1 MILPY
6 FEKYFVTA
14 IGTDSGK
21 TIVSAI
27 LTQALQ
33 ADYWKPIQCGTPKD
47 TDTIKSL
54 INNGHCM
61 LHHEVH
67 FLKAPMSPHAAAK
80 LEHVEIKLTDFK
92 LPFTESNCLII
103 EGAGG
108 VLVPLNDHDFVI
120 DLAQQFDSPL
130 ILVCNIYLG
139 SINHSLLTINEIKR
153 RGLKV
158 KGIIFN
164 GVENLETEN
173 YILQYSGY
181 RCLLKLRPAEVVNPT
196 FVQQQ
201 AIKLFENWNE

>member
-21 TIVSAI
+21 TVVSAI

-33 ADYWKPIQCGTPKD
+33 ADYWKPIQCGAPKD
-47 TDTIKSL
+47 SDTIKSL
-54 INNGHCM
+54 INNGYCM
-61 LHHEVH
+61 VHPEGH
-67 FLKAPMSPHAAAK
+67 FLQAPMSPHAAAK
-80 LEHVEIKLTDFK
+80 LEQMEIQLTDFQ

-108 VLVPLNDHDFVI
+108 VMVPLNKTDFVI
-120 DLAQQFDSPL
+120 DLAQYFNSPL
-130 ILVCNIYLG
+130 VLVCNIYLG

-153 RGLKV
+153 RGLMV

-164 GVENLETEN
+164 GKENLETEA
-173 YILQYSGY
+173 YILEYSGY
-181 RCLLKLRPAEVVNPT
+181 RCLLKLRPVDVVDQT
-196 FVQQQ
+196 FIQQQ